1 MQQLKLKAK
10 HLLLHQ
16 RQKQKQPQLHR
27 QQHLEAAAPIATQSA
42 PAAPTSGTDKLTKEQ
57 EAENAKVYAGP
68 AVRKLARELGVIL
81 SQVKTSGEH
90 GRVVKE
96 DIFAYVKSRLTAPQ
110 AAPVAQATLLRLDCR
125 HYLTL
130 LLLVA
135 VK

>member
-1 MQQLKLKAK
+1 M
-10 HLLLHQ
+10 
-16 RQKQKQPQLHR
+16 
-27 QQHLEAAAPIATQSA
+27 
-42 PAAPTSGTDKLTKEQ
+42 
-57 EAENAKVYAGP
+57 YAGP

-110 AAPVAQATLLRLDCR
+110 AAPVAQLLLLRLDCR

>member
-1 MQQLKLKAK
+1 
-10 HLLLHQ
+10 
-16 RQKQKQPQLHR
+16 
-27 QQHLEAAAPIATQSA
+27 TQSA

-110 AAPVAQATLLRLDCR
+110 AAPVAQATAAPAGLPSLPDFTAFGGGEVKPMTRLQQVSVPQLSLNNYIPQVTQFD
-125 HYLTL
+125 
-130 LLLVA
+130 
-135 VK
+135 